1 MFIATDATGSA
12 KLQRSGMASR
22 RRPHHWRAVG
32 RKMAFMPLLKEL
44 GRASR
49 VGVTID
55 MALLTELG
63 TYPSLK
69 VRIRCS
75 SK

>member
-1 MFIATDATGSA
+1 MS
-12 KLQRSGMASR
+12 
-22 RRPHHWRAVG
+22 
-32 RKMAFMPLLKEL
+32 FMPLLKEL

-69 VRIRCS
+69 VRI
-75 SK
+75 K